1 VDVSLLDTS
10 ISMLSYL
17 ATNTLNREY
26 EPERLS
32 ASAHPSLYPS
42 QVFRTADGY
51 VAVICFKEKFWQE
64 LCAVMGVPDLA
75 DEPRFRRFVDRLAN
89 RTALLEIVGEI
100 MASRTTEAWLDGLRG
115 RVPCAPV
122 NSVKQ
127 ALEDPQVL
135 AREMLVEVEHPAWG
149 MLRETASPYKV
160 GADLDHR
167 PGPNL
172 GADTDAVLAELCQY
186 GADEIAKLR
195 SSGAI

>member
-1 VDVSLLDTS
+1 V
-10 ISMLSYL
+10 
-17 ATNTLNREY
+17 
-26 EPERLS
+26 PE
-32 ASAHPSLYPS
+32 
-42 QVFRTADGY
+42 
-51 VAVICFKEKFWQE
+51 
-64 LCAVMGVPDLA
+64 LA
-75 DEPRFRRFVDRLAN
+75 DEPRFRRFADRLAN

-135 AREMLVEVEHPAWG
+135 AREMIVEVEHPTWG
-149 MLRETASPYKV
+149 TLRETASPYKV

-167 PGPNL
+167 PGPDL
-172 GADTDAVLAELCQY
+172 GVDTDAVLAELCQF
-186 GADEIAKLR
+186 GEDEIEALR